1 MPDRRHFFKQVAG
14 VTGALALGQVL
25 TPALA
30 QKIVDYQCVAPAE
43 TTGPAFWD
51 WVRAQFLIPERIINL
66 NNGGVSPSPL
76 CVQKAMFEY
85 YDFSNH
91 GPSYFMWRELDK
103 KREALMEQLAAVA
116 GCSPQEIAI
125 NRNATE
131 ALNTI
136 IFGLNFKAGDEVIT
150 AKQDYPN
157 MINAWAQREKR
168 DGLIV
173 KRLDLKLPEDNDDV
187 LVEAYVQAMTPK
199 TKLVYVTHIINWTGQ
214 IMPVK
219 RIAAEAHK
227 RGIEVLADGAH
238 SFAHLDYKIPDLDAD
253 YYGTSLHKWLLAPLG
268 TGMLYIKK
276 EKIKNVWPLLS
287 NTEPNSDN
295 IKKFESLGTRSFATE
310 MAISEAVDF
319 FNIIGAGRKME
330 RLQFLRQYWV
340 NQVKDNPNVQFN
352 SSLKPG
358 KINAICN
365 VKLRNMTTHD
375 LDVALMDKYHIHAV
389 GIQWPGVDGVR
400 VTPNIFTSTADLDRL
415 VTALHELSKI

>member
-1 MPDRRHFFKQVAG
+1 MSDRRRFFKQVAG
-14 VTGALALGQVL
+14 VTGALALGQVM
-25 TPALA
+25 TPAIA
-30 QKIVDYQCVAPAE
+30 QRIIDYQCIMPDMITDKGLWE
-43 TTGPAFWD
+43 

-76 CVQKAMFEY
+76 CVQKALFEY

-103 KREALMEQLAAVA
+103 KREPLREQLARVA
-116 GCSPQEIAI
+116 GCSHEEIAI

-131 ALNTI
+131 ALNTV
-136 IFGLNFKAGDEVIT
+136 IFGLDFKPGDEVVT

-168 DGLIV
+168 DGLVI

-187 LVEAYVQAMTPK
+187 LVDAYVQAFTPK
-199 TKLVYVTHIINWTGQ
+199 TRLVYVTHIINWTGQ

-227 RGIEVLADGAH
+227 RGIEVLVDGAH

-253 YYGTSLHKWLLAPLG
+253 YYGTSLHKWLLSPLG

-276 EKIKNVWPLLS
+276 DKIKNVWPLLS
-287 NTEPNSDN
+287 NTEPSSDN

-310 MAISEAVDF
+310 MAIGQAVDF
-319 FNIIGAGRKME
+319 FELVGAQKKFE

-340 NQVKDNPNVQFN
+340 NQVKDNDKVQFN
-352 SSLKPG
+352 SSIKPG

-365 VKLRNMTTHD
+365 VKLRNMTTHE
-375 LDVALMDKYHIHAV
+375 LDVALMDKYHIHTV

-415 VTALHELSKI
+415 VTALHELSKV

>member
-1 MPDRRHFFKQVAG
+1 MESRRRFFKQMAA
-14 VTGALALGQVL
+14 VTGAVALNQAFNK
-25 TPALA
+25 TIA
-30 QKIVDYQCVAPAE
+30 QKLADYQLVKPNVYNDE
-43 TTGPAFWD
+43 EFWL
-51 WVRAQFLIPERIINL
+51 WVRNQFLLPDRLINL

-76 CVQKAMFEY
+76 CVQKALFEY

-91 GPSYFMWRELDK
+91 GPSFFMWRELDK
-103 KREALMEQLAAVA
+103 KREPLMTKLAALC
-116 GCSPQEIAI
+116 GCDPGEIAI

-136 IFGLNFKAGDEVIT
+136 IFGLDFKKGDEVVT
-150 AKQDYPN
+150 AMQDYPN

-168 DGLIV
+168 DGVVI
-173 KRLDLKLPEDNDDV
+173 KRLSLKLPEDNDDV
-187 LVEAYVQAMTPK
+187 LVDAYVQAFTK
-199 TKLVYVTHIINWTGQ
+199 RTKLVYITHIINWTGQ

-227 RGIEVLADGAH
+227 RGIEVLVDGAH
-238 SFAHLDYKIPDLDAD
+238 SFAHLNYKIPDLDAD

-276 EKIKNVWPLLS
+276 EKIGKVWPLLS
-287 NTEPNSDN
+287 NNEPAGNN

-319 FNIIGAGRKME
+319 FDITGAAKKQE

-340 NQVKDNPNVQFN
+340 NQVKDNPNVVFN
-352 SSLKPG
+352 SSLEPG

-365 VKLRNMTTHD
+365 VKLRNMTTSE
-375 LDVALMDKYHIHAV
+375 LDSRLYEKYHIHTV

-400 VTPNIFTSTADLDRL
+400 ITPNVFTSTSDLDRL
-415 VTALHELSKI
+415 VTALHELSRV